1 MLDWAIVKR
10 AAGAA
15 MVAATM
21 GASAA
26 ATQEVEAVGVHNA
39 WSVYQVGAGAQ
50 RICWIRAAPS
60 RQDARRSGQRVS
72 VNRGETFLTVAA
84 RPGDGVRNEVSTQI
98 GYTFRAG
105 SEVRVDIGSNRF
117 TMFTDGD
124 KAWPNAPADDDR
136 IVDAMRRGAEAVLT
150 GVSSRGTTTIDTYS
164 LIGFTAA
171 LDQAQG
177 LCR

>member
-1 MLDWAIVKR
+1 MLEQAIVRR
-10 AAGAA
+10 AVCGAV
-15 MVAATM
+15 VAALI
-21 GASAA
+21 GAGAA
-26 ATQEVEAVGVHNA
+26 ATQEVEAVGAHNA
-39 WSVYQVGAGAQ
+39 WSVYQVGSGAQ
-50 RICWIRAAPS
+50 RVCWIRSAPT
-60 RQDARRSGQRVS
+60 RQDARRSGQRVQ

-98 GYTFRAG
+98 GYTFRQN

-136 IVDAMRRGAEAVLT
+136 LVDAMRRGAEAVLT